1 MHNGETMEKNEEEI
15 PAYGGI
21 DWLPGG
27 TFEARAWARLLI
39 IIEEHVAAF
48 LHGCAL
54 KTPVVAGGETV
65 AEMSVRVAAIW
76 TVRVVLVGKTG
87 TGRRGQR

>member
-65 AEMSVRVAAIW
+65 AAI
-76 TVRVVLVGKTG
+76 GG
-87 TGRRGQR
+87 YIGSARRDLENLKRTLDSKEK